1 MNFGPLGFPRLTNT
15 GPLVQDTHDFSEP
28 ALDKDE
34 LDGALG
40 ESAGAL
46 GFDREDVLERGEMT
60 DEEEKEL
67 MKQVAAKVYLDTGP
81 VNRAKRARLFHCLT
95 NEWARKWAKGLGES
109 TGSVDIDN
117 DFEMVKMKFKGCI
130 GVTESNVPDD
140 IRLIPDEFK

>member
-1 MNFGPLGFPRLTNT
+1 MKFGPLGFPRLTNI
-15 GPLVQDTHDFSEP
+15 GPLVQDTHDLSEP
-28 ALDKDE
+28 AVTKDE
-34 LDGALG
+34 LNDVMAETTGELG
-40 ESAGAL
+40 YSKEQVL
-46 GFDREDVLERGEMT
+46 GRGELS
-60 DEEEKEL
+60 DEEEMEL
-67 MKQVAAKVYLDTGP
+67 MEDIVKKVYPDTGP

-109 TGSVDIDN
+109 TGSVDPDN